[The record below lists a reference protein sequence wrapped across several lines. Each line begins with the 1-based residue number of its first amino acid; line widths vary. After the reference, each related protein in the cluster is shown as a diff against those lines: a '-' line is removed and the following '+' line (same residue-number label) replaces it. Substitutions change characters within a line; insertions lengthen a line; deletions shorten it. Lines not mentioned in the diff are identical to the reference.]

1 MKKKNN
7 KLVKSLSFVLMSMLV
22 AQQFWYWFVWYLNTS
37 FRSVTSEL
45 SNAME
50 NIISSDK
57 YQNYL
62 IESEVDKQNLLKKLE
77 KAKIQLEKA
86 YKIKEKVEKDYKEKC
101 EWKKLDDY
109 TIQKYCSY
117 IWSILNWIEKIKIA
131 DW

>member
-45 SNAME
+45 SNVME
-50 NIISSDK
+50 NVISSDK

-77 KAKIQLEKA
+77 KAKVQLEKA
-86 YKIKEKVEKDYKEKC
+86 YKIKEKVKKDYEKKC
-101 EWKKLDDY
+101 EKNLDDY
-109 TIQKYCSY
+109 SVKKYCSY
-117 IWSILNWIEKIKIA
+117 IWSILNWIEEIKIA